1 MKTLISTIVLT
12 FALALPLAHAGQEHG
27 SGKQGDSSG
36 MGMHKG
42 MMDKDG
48 MHQHMQKMR
57 KTMKQIHNSKDDTE
71 RQRLMHQHMQQ
82 MHESMGA
89 MQGGMMGDGNM
100 GKKMQDM
107 SPEKRQQM
115 MEERMQTM
123 QGMMEQMMEHMKARH
138 SMGQDQ

>member
-1 MKTLISTIVLT
+1 
-12 FALALPLAHAGQEHG
+12 
-27 SGKQGDSSG
+27 
-36 MGMHKG
+36 
-42 MMDKDG
+42 
-48 MHQHMQKMR
+48 
-57 KTMKQIHNSKDDTE
+57 
-71 RQRLMHQHMQQ
+71 MHQHMQQ

-89 MQGGMMGDGNM
+89 MQGMMGDGNM